1 MKKIL
6 LVDNNAEMRNT
17 LLKELNECDEFSV
30 LSTGHAKT
38 AAKLFEFHEID
49 LLITELDLPE
59 IDGFK
64 LLAYVRKKFPNTQ
77 TIAITAN
84 LSRPLIERLEA
95 RGFFYSFKKPVE
107 IPLLFDAIFKQ
118 LGIQASDRISGIS
131 KISEATLE
139 AERNEE
145 NYKKLEE
152 TLCNTLEILN
162 YRIFN
167 DRNTLLN
174 ESSSFTDFFDLPPSE
189 YFTMANTIS
198 GSGSGN
204 LKYLKIDTSNRSKIA
219 LIKSNQ
225 YFIAAEIKSGV
236 NIDHIIRY

>member
-6 LVDNNAEMRNT
+6 LVDNNAEMRNS

-38 AAKLFEFHEID
+38 AAKLFEFHKID

-64 LLAYVRKKFPNTQ
+64 LLAYVRKKYPDTQ

-95 RGFFYSFKKPVE
+95 RGFFYSFKKPLE
-107 IPLLFDAIFKQ
+107 IPPLFDAIFKQ
-118 LGIQASDRISGIS
+118 LGIQAPDRISDIS
-131 KISEATLE
+131 KTNEVTLE
-139 AERNEE
+139 VERNQES
-145 NYKKLEE
+145 YKKLEE
-152 TLCNTLEILN
+152 ILFNTLEILN
-162 YRIFN
+162 YKIFN

-174 ESSSFTDFFDLPPSE
+174 ESSSFNDFFDLPPSE

-198 GSGSGN
+198 SLGSGK